1 MPVKG
6 RLRLPEQPEQPAEVA
21 ERASRRSYVRRLLD
35 LEAERARL
43 RHDAGVRADQEALQ
57 AEQKRREQVRAEAS
71 SAPKRRPPA
80 RELPASATRARAELP
95 HAVLVAV
102 PEGLRGGMIMQVPVA
117 PEGRAVEAE
126 IPEGLG
132 PGDEFYIGGGKDR
145 PPVKQVTRE
154 QAAGAAVA
162 IQSASRGHQARIRV
176 STQHAERREAAVRLQ
191 ALLRGRQARS
201 DIDTTKQLAAT
212 KMQAHYRGWQAR
224 EDYYDLLDQTVAAE
238 HIQAVVRGTQTR
250 QRASEQQA
258 AAVAIQSRFRGN
270 QERMLLSLP
279 LRTSGGSSDSEDGLR
294 WRETLYAA
302 LAAKKGC
309 DDPRIVFARQQ
320 LQHQE
325 TEREH
330 VATEASD
337 EQRGEVLPGESAR
350 HDAEVDEATTPA
362 WEDQPRPP
370 DDVQQEQPQEHGA
383 EEHGVAGDRLQTLAS
398 DIESL
403 ARSAAL
409 SEATAASI
417 DDETRAEI
425 AALARELGLEDAV
438 APLVMH
444 KKKAKLNLQAA
455 FALGGGSAFGQ
466 QASGEASTGQDDG
479 SDGRAFVPMVLPPE
493 SVVRPEGGGSRAPPP
508 MGAVD
513 VAEAAAAKLDSAAAA
528 AGAEAVQRGAGKA
541 KAGGGGRWCAASPQ
555 RGGRTRRT
563 PPRERPARRD
573 GAKETVQGARSKR
586 LSNAEASERAL
597 SPSTVVSR
605 AGTPPMS

>member
-6 RLRLPEQPEQPAEVA
+6 RLRLPDQPEQPAEVA

-279 LRTSGGSSDSEDGLR
+279 LRTVVISRPAEGGFGLSL
-294 WRETLYAA
+294 TV
-302 LAAKKGC
+302 G
-309 DDPRIVFARQQ
+309 
-320 LQHQE
+320 
-325 TEREH
+325 
-330 VATEASD
+330 
-337 EQRGEVLPGESAR
+337 GESCVVESVRANSAA
-350 HDAEVDEATTPA
+350 DAAGI
-362 WEDQPRPP
+362 R
-370 DDVQQEQPQEHGA
+370 
-383 EEHGVAGDRLQTLAS
+383 AGDC
-398 DIESL
+398 I
-403 ARSAAL
+403 
-409 SEATAASI
+409 
-417 DDETRAEI
+417 TRI
-425 AALARELGLEDAV
+425 
-438 APLVMH
+438 
-444 KKKAKLNLQAA
+444 
-455 FALGGGSAFGQ
+455 
-466 QASGEASTGQDDG
+466 GEAIIVQADD
-479 SDGRAFVPMVLPPE
+479 
-493 SVVRPEGGGSRAPPP
+493 
-508 MGAVD
+508 
-513 VAEAAAAKLDSAAAA
+513 AEAAL
-528 AGAEAVQRGAGKA
+528 GAVLRGDDVEMELLNPDDYPAVGMWQSKQYFQA
-541 KAGGGGRWCAASPQ
+541 
-555 RGGRTRRT
+555 TLH
-563 PPRERPARRD
+563 
-573 GAKETVQGARSKR
+573 QGDA
-586 LSNAEASERAL
+586 
-597 SPSTVVSR
+597 
-605 AGTPPMS
+605 